1 MTAPIEQ
8 IYFPIKNGINDFGDM
23 ESVLQH
29 QFKST
34 PKYLQGYISKDLV
47 EDSGS
52 KQYAT
57 VANFPEFVQNLIVDN
72 KKDFHLY
79 ELIPAEKPVNVYFD
93 LEWDAGQLPE
103 METLEYAIGVIAEC
117 LQIAGFSIGEGLSI
131 FCSSG
136 EVPKTKLSSGKKAS
150 YHIICSMN
158 EVFRNIFEHKQ
169 FINNILLPYINNDAD
184 AKRQLFWTDSDGI
197 TKCIIDD
204 HPYSTNQN
212 FRLPYQSKL
221 TFSKARQLI
230 PYNVSEEL
238 GIKEAN
244 IFTIGVYC
252 DETKLTFINLPEYIK
267 NYNKISS
274 HIPIQFTQK
283 ESPQFATAEALC
295 ELLSIDRINNWQKC
309 RDLIW
314 CLWGIEQT
322 SRMFELINKVC
333 ARSPKYNHNTNWTT
347 ELSSTLKF
355 KGINFPSLV
364 FWAKEDSNETDVK
377 KVLKKHKIEYN
388 KELFECSMIPSKHI
402 ILNERYLGDSVGFFK
417 GSNTIVIKSHLGT
430 GKTVSISNI
439 IQKGDYKRILVVSP
453 RKSYTHSQSGSLDG
467 FVSYLDNIYGDL
479 AHISHLIIQV
489 ESLHR
494 IGNGFQKYDLV
505 ILDEIESILN
515 QLHSIKTNGSH
526 LITNHEVLAMAVS
539 TASHVIM
546 ADAFI
551 SDRTFHFC
559 KELRSNDTTE
569 YFENTFN
576 PYNRKAILLPSV
588 EKDKR
593 ISNIGGFCERICEAL
608 QAGKKIAIVWTS
620 KRRGDW
626 FIKHFLD
633 NWTNEGGSTKPTW
646 IFYNSAS
653 TKEEQEGL
661 KNVNE
666 SWRDVQCLMMTTSI
680 TVGISYDPKIAD
692 IEFDELFL
700 YGSSASATPRDIS
713 QSLMRIRSLKAN
725 KLTYVTDTRASYEN
739 GVRGFNNI
747 WNELSKKEDKLI
759 RNHPFV
765 HWTVA
770 PLWAKY
776 NYCFCENEQ
785 RNSRAEYKTV
795 LEEYLIRSGYS
806 LVEEVHIPSQK
817 VSAIRVDL
825 DDKDALLWEN
835 IDSIDSEIADN
846 ISKAMKRGEASAEDI
861 LCYKKWRFCSE
872 MRADCSEDDLKSW
885 WGRFYESGCESRFWN
900 VVLEKRMTIDDLARN
915 EATKRYGI
923 MSSDSVKKRETLDKF
938 LKIIGMNH
946 SQEENLISPEKLDE
960 ISIQLSKVEKE
971 IREGLGI
978 RASRSKG
985 EWKVAN
991 TIDLITV
998 FLDTWGCGTVKS
1010 SYKQP
1015 KINGKQVKRYNLEIN
1030 SGNTFWNNIIGS
1042 NIDYD
1047 INLLKI

>member
-1 MTAPIEQ
+1 MTTAIEQ
-8 IYFPIKNGINDFGDM
+8 MYFPIKNSINDFGDI

-29 QFKST
+29 KFNSIPT
-34 PKYLQGYISKDLV
+34 FLQGYISKDIV
-47 EDSGS
+47 EDSGI

-57 VANFPEFVQNLIVDN
+57 VANFPEFVQNLIIDN

-93 LEWDAGQLPE
+93 LEWDAGQLSE
-103 METLEYAIGVIAEC
+103 KETLEYALGVIAEC
-117 LQIAGFSIGEGLSI
+117 LQIAGFSIGEGLTI

-136 EVPKTKLSSGKKAS
+136 EVPKTKLPSGKKAS

-169 FINNILLPYINNDAD
+169 FINNILLPYINNDID
-184 AKRQLFWTDSDGI
+184 AKTRLFWTDNDGVS
-197 TKCIIDD
+197 KCIIDD

-221 TFSKARQLI
+221 TFGKPRQLV
-230 PYNVSEEL
+230 PYNISEEF
-238 GIKEAN
+238 GIKDAG
-244 IFTIGVYC
+244 IYTIGLYC
-252 DETKLTFINLPEYIK
+252 DETKLKYITLPEYTK

-274 HIPIQFTQK
+274 HMPIQFMQK

-295 ELLSIDRINNWQKC
+295 ELISIDRINHWGKC

-322 SRMFELINKVC
+322 PRMFELINRVC
-333 ARSPKYNHNTNWTT
+333 SRSPKYNHNTNWTK
-347 ELSSTLKF
+347 EISSTLKF

-364 FWAKEDSNETDVK
+364 FWAKQDSNETDVK
-377 KVLKKHKIEYN
+377 KVLKTHKIEYN
-388 KELFECSMIPSKHI
+388 KELFECSMIPSKHT

-439 IQKGDYKRILVVSP
+439 IQKGGYKRILVVSP
-453 RKSYTHSQSGSLDG
+453 RKSYTHAQSGSLDG
-467 FVSYLDNIYGDL
+467 FVSYLDHIYGDL
-479 AHISHLIIQV
+479 AHVSHLIIQV

-515 QLHSIKTNGSH
+515 QLHSIKTNAGN
-526 LITNHEVLAMAVS
+526 LITNHEVLSMAVS
-539 TASHVIM
+539 TASNVVLS
-546 ADAFI
+546 DAFV

-559 KELRSNDTTE
+559 KELRSDDTTE

-576 PYNRKAILLPSV
+576 PYKRKAILLPSI

-593 ISNIGGFCERICEAL
+593 IANIGGFCERICEAL
-608 QAGKKIAIVWTS
+608 RAGKKIAVVWTS

-626 FIKHFLD
+626 FIKNFLD
-633 NWTNEGGSTKPTW
+633 NWISDSDKPSW
-646 IFYNSAS
+646 IFYNSDS
-653 TKEEQEGL
+653 TKDEQEGL

-666 SWRDVQCLMMTTSI
+666 TWRNVQCLMMTTSI

-747 WNELSKKEDKLI
+747 WNELTRKEDKLI

-765 HWTVA
+765 HWTIA

-795 LEEYLIRSGYS
+795 LEEYLIRSGYT
-806 LVEEVHIPSQK
+806 LLEEVHIPSQK

-825 DDKDALLWEN
+825 DDKDALMWDN
-835 IDSIDSEIADN
+835 IDSISSEVADN
-846 ISKAMKRGEASAEDI
+846 ISKAMKHGEATMEDI
-861 LCYKKWRFCSE
+861 LCYKKLRFCSE
-872 MRADCSEDDLKSW
+872 MRPDCSEEDLKSW

-900 VVLEKRMTIDDLARN
+900 VVLEKRMTVTDLARS
-915 EATKRYGI
+915 EALKRYGI
-923 MSSDSVKKRETLDKF
+923 MSGDSIKKRETLESF
-938 LKIIGMNH
+938 LKIVGMTH
-946 SQEENLISPEKLDE
+946 SQEEILISSEKLDE
-960 ISIQLSKVEKE
+960 IGIQLSKIEKE
-971 IREGLGI
+971 LREGLRL

-991 TIDLITV
+991 TIDLIRV
-998 FLDTWGCGTVKS
+998 ILEEWGCGTVESKE
-1010 SYKQP
+1010 KRFRKEG
-1015 KINGKQVKRYNLEIN
+1015 KIVREYSLTIN
-1030 SGNTFWNNIIGS
+1030 KDNTVWKNIICS
-1042 NIDYD
+1042 NMNYND
-1047 INLLKI
+1047 NLLIL